1 MLQFSIKFGKG
12 KLLSIF
18 FMPWILQFIYCYRLS
33 GKPSIDPGTDD
44 KLREMPFQPQHLCL
58 WQGLPVSL
66 VLYQLLSFMSTNL
79 DFAGPFWG
87 ELNCHGHHV
96 STADIL
102 SSCRTW
108 RGSNGEEWSSAQG
121 LESILISIQ
130 SLLSSNPYENEPG
143 YEDASSKPD
152 QDNMK
157 NYAAKVKCYLPKGYS
172 MVVHL
177 LTANTCRSA
186 MKTSALPS
194 SSRSSVHWALDQPK

>member
-96 STADIL
+96 STADSYRIAGL
-102 SSCRTW
+102 GVETMEK
-108 RGSNGEEWSSAQG
+108 NG
-121 LESILISIQ
+121 
-130 SLLSSNPYENEPG
+130 
-143 YEDASSKPD
+143 
-152 QDNMK
+152 
-157 NYAAKVKCYLPKGYS
+157 
-172 MVVHL
+172 HL
-177 LTANTCRSA
+177 H
-186 MKTSALPS
+186 KDW
-194 SSRSSVHWALDQPK
+194 SRS